1 MVKKKNVDTKEQI
14 NDIANSMKLFIIE
27 CKNGMQKFDNE
38 LNKVFSNMVDKN
50 AGSLFQPIDLVSKPN
65 PKPKHRIIS
74 NRREIKYVRRKPNQ
88 KATTKK

>member
-1 MVKKKNVDTKEQI
+1 
-14 NDIANSMKLFIIE
+14 MKLFIIE
-27 CKNGMQKFDNE
+27 CKNGMQKFDDE
-38 LNKVFSNMVDKN
+38 LNKVFSNMIDKN
-50 AGSLFQPIDLVSKPN
+50 AGSLFENNDNFIQSSLDTKPKHI